1 MIGDAPKPQKK
12 YMKNLYKAKYEQ
24 LRQQPEVSDML
35 FALERG
41 FQQFGIDFYLVGA
54 VARDVWMNVIN
65 NLSASRITKDIDFA
79 VLINDKDTYPQLV
92 HYLIS
97 NEGFAPYKG
106 NAFVLIWKDKTQVDL
121 LPFGNIEDEYGK
133 VTING
138 TVLTSISLQGFTE
151 VYENGL
157 PEINLE
163 DKHQFKF
170 CTIPGIV
177 ILKLIAYDD
186 RPEIR
191 GDDIKDI
198 CHLLQHYFEIN
209 SEKIYEHHNDLF
221 GNQDAE
227 LIHIA
232 AFVMG
237 REMKTIAQ
245 RNPALKQRINIILQT
260 NTTDANNSPI
270 AIIMLQYFGNTVEDN
285 IALLQHLTQGYTE

>member
-1 MIGDAPKPQKK
+1 M
-12 YMKNLYKAKYEQ
+12 NLYKAKYEQ

-41 FQQFGIDFYLVGA
+41 FKQFGIDFYLVGA
-54 VARDVWMNVIN
+54 VARDVWMNAIN
-65 NLSASRITKDIDFA
+65 NLPASRITKDIDFA
-79 VLINDKDTYPQLV
+79 VLINDKDIYPQLID
-92 HYLIS
+92 YLIT
-97 NEGFAPYKG
+97 NEGFTPYKG

-121 LPFGNIEDEYGK
+121 LPFGNIEDEDGK

-138 TVLTSISLQGFTE
+138 TGLTSISPQGFTE
-151 VYENGL
+151 VYEAGL

-170 CTIPGIV
+170 CTLPGII
-177 ILKLIAYDD
+177 ILKLIAYND

-198 CHLLQHYFEIN
+198 CHILQHFFEIN
-209 SEKIYEHHNDLF
+209 NDQILNNHNDLF
-221 GNQDAE
+221 GNENAD

-232 AFVMG
+232 ATVMG

-245 RNPALKQRINIILQT
+245 RNPALQQRINTILQANIT
-260 NTTDANNSPI
+260 NSNNSPI
-270 AIIMLQYFGNTVEDN
+270 AILMLQYFGNTVEDN
-285 IALLQHLTQGYTE
+285 ITLLQHLTIKV

>member
-1 MIGDAPKPQKK
+1 M
-12 YMKNLYKAKYEQ
+12 NLYKAKYEQ

-65 NLSASRITKDIDFA
+65 NLPASRITKDIDFA
-79 VLINDKDTYPQLV
+79 VLINDKGTYPQLIQ
-92 HYLIS
+92 YLIT

-121 LPFGNIEDEYGK
+121 LPFGNIEDEDGK
-133 VTING
+133 VTIDG
-138 TVLTSISLQGFTE
+138 TGLTSISLQGFAE
-151 VYENGL
+151 VYGNGL

-170 CTIPGIV
+170 CTLPGIV

-198 CHLLQHYFEIN
+198 CHILQHFFEIN
-209 SEKIYEHHNDLF
+209 TEQIYEHHNDLF
-221 GNQDAE
+221 GNEDAD

-232 AFVMG
+232 ATVMG

-245 RNPALKQRINIILQT
+245 RTPALQQRINTILQA

-270 AIIMLQYFGNTVEDN
+270 AILMLQYFGNTVEDN
-285 IALLQHLTQGYTE
+285 IILLEYLTAGFRE